1 MRALPGLLALT
12 VTALAVWW
20 LLPHDATVHEP
31 SPAPFTAT
39 PQSWAYTSSMNI
51 ARRAFTMAAN
61 DRYVYAIGGI
71 DSDGRYV
78 ATTEYAA
85 YLDNGEL
92 SPWRLTASLQL
103 PRFYLGAVVVAD
115 WIYAIG
121 GATGPRGDD
130 NVPSATVER
139 ARILP
144 DGALSAWEQVA
155 PLTSP
160 RRGLQTVAAGNT
172 VYALGGYNGV
182 FLRNAEYA
190 LIQPD
195 GTLSAWQHHDSDAHV
210 ERYMHAAASNAHA
223 VFLVAGHVVGVG
235 SGHADIEIAAIT
247 PQQRLAPWSVGTP
260 RLPSGRFL
268 ACAAADDTLLAVIGG
283 HDGTRQLAS
292 VEVTS
297 LRGGS
302 QPGHWRAGP
311 SLNSARSAAA
321 AVRIGNSLIVGG
333 GALGDTALSTVE
345 IIPLRAL
352 RSSP

>member
-1 MRALPGLLALT
+1 MRARPGLLALT

-20 LLPHDATVHEP
+20 LLPHEATVLEP
-31 SPAPFTAT
+31 TPLTAT
-39 PQSWAYTSSMNI
+39 PQSWTYTSSMNI
-51 ARRAFTMAAN
+51 ARRAFTLAAN
-61 DRYVYAIGGI
+61 HRFVYAIGGI
-71 DSDGRYV
+71 DNDGSYV

-85 YLDNGEL
+85 YSDNGAL
-92 SPWRLTASLQL
+92 SPWRLTAPLQV
-103 PRFYLGAVVVAD
+103 PRFYLGAVVIAD

-144 DGALSAWEQVA
+144 DGALSAWEQLA
-155 PLTSP
+155 PLSSP
-160 RRGLQTVAAGNT
+160 RRGLQTVTAGNT
-172 VYALGGYNGV
+172 VYALGGYNGA
-182 FLRNAEYA
+182 FLRDAEYA
-190 LIQPD
+190 LVQPD
-195 GTLSAWQHHDSDAHV
+195 GTLSAWQHHDTDAHV

-235 SGHADIEIAAIT
+235 SGHADIEVAAIT
-247 PQQRLAPWSVGTP
+247 PQQRLAPWSVASP

-283 HDGTRQLAS
+283 HDGTQQLAS
-292 VEVTS
+292 VEVAS
-297 LRGGS
+297 LHGGTH
-302 QPGHWRAGP
+302 PGRWRAGP

-321 AVRIGNSLIVGG
+321 AVRMGNYLIVGG

-345 IIPLRAL
+345 TIPLRAL
-352 RSSP
+352 RSSR